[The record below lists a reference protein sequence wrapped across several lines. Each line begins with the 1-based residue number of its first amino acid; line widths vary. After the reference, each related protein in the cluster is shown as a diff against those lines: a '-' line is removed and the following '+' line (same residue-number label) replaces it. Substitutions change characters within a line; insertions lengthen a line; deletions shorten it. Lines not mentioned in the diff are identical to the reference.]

1 MNIPRTAARPPRLC
15 GLLVLAA
22 GETEMAFGKRRGGA
36 DFLPIL
42 KYDARNGSFYLQ
54 DRVNRDGMWETEQT
68 DVTTGLRGIFD
79 LETVE
84 VGWIKFPK
92 GAAPELQM
100 VPAGEDMGEAPSKDH
115 REGFRLLVK
124 MDSDFGGDVREFM
137 STAAAA
143 WNGLDALHTA
153 FLNDS
158 VKHPNELPVVKLT
171 SIVEKKTA
179 TGASFTPMFE
189 IVDWV
194 PRPDDMPKQSRIS
207 TNGQRPLKQTPAGIE
222 DEIPF

>member
-1 MNIPRTAARPPRLC
+1 MNIPRTAARPPRRC

-92 GAAPELQM
+92 G
-100 VPAGEDMGEAPSKDH
+100 G
-115 REGFRLLVK
+115 
-124 MDSDFGGDVREFM
+124 
-137 STAAAA
+137 
-143 WNGLDALHTA
+143 
-153 FLNDS
+153 
-158 VKHPNELPVVKLT
+158 ELPVVKLT
-171 SIVEKKTA
+171 NIVEKKNGHRSIVHTDVRDRRLGPTPGRHA
-179 TGASFTPMFE
+179 ETIAQLDERPAPTEAGAGG
-189 IVDWV
+189 
-194 PRPDDMPKQSRIS
+194 
-207 TNGQRPLKQTPAGIE
+207 N
-222 DEIPF
+222 